1 MCGYTYYIN
10 LSSNKKF
17 NQNDVNKILKLQTH
31 RGPDFAKYL
40 NIGKNHFFHNRL
52 KVIDLSD
59 RANQPMIDDN
69 GNLIIF
75 NGEIYNYKELIKKHK
90 LKNLKTS
97 SDTEVLLAL
106 YKKNG
111 DNFVKD
117 LNGIFTFLIY
127 NQKLQQIYI
136 ARDRFGVKPL
146 FYYHKN
152 NIIIFST
159 EIKPILNLVKGV
171 EINFNEVA
179 NYISSGKYFHKK
191 ETFFKDIKIFPAS
204 FFKVINLK
212 KNKVIKL
219 KKYWELKKIKK
230 LICKNYDH
238 FYQKFLDKFKRAL
251 KYNFVSDVNISL
263 MLSSGNDSIFI
274 HEFIKNKT
282 TKNLNCFTYG
292 WKEKKYDEIERLK
305 NINLKI
311 KKHYKILI
319 KTSEIFQ
326 NLKNLVY
333 KFEGPIGGFGTIAQ
347 YDLFKRIKKNKIK
360 VAFSGEGADEFLLGY
375 SNFNA
380 FLSKDKNQNK
390 KFQNDKI
397 YSPDGYELN
406 DEDLINKKLMKKNKN
421 KSLKNL
427 DQIIQNYIFHVKLP
441 KLLLFYDKA
450 SSLNGVEGRVPML
463 DFKLAEFLYSNS
475 FHYRLGKKPIKDYL
489 KNQKLNFYSNK
500 LNVNTPQREFFKNKF
515 ITKKILGIVK
525 KGELAKKKILN
536 FKNFKGKYNL
546 YNQEKEISNS
556 FFIWKVL
563 NAEYFLQSYKK
574 FSN

>member
-1 MCGYTYYIN
+1 MTLI
-10 LSSNKKF
+10 KF
-17 NQNDVNKILKLQTH
+17 LKLQTH

-40 NIGKNHFFHNRL
+40 NIEKNHFFHNRL

-59 RANQPMIDDN
+59 RANQPMTDDN

-106 YKKNG
+106 YKKIG

-117 LNGIFTFLIY
+117 LNGIFSFLIY

-152 NIIIFST
+152 NIITFST

-179 NYISSGKYFHKK
+179 DYISSGKYFHKK

-212 KNKVIKL
+212 KNKVIKF

-238 FYQKFLDKFKRAL
+238 FYQKFLDKFKTAL

-282 TKNLNCFTYG
+282 A
-292 WKEKKYDEIERLK
+292 R
-305 NINLKI
+305 
-311 KKHYKILI
+311 ILI
-319 KTSEIFQ
+319 VLLMVGERK
-326 NLKNLVY
+326 NMMKLK
-333 KFEGPIGGFGTIAQ
+333 G
-347 YDLFKRIKKNKIK
+347 
-360 VAFSGEGADEFLLGY
+360 
-375 SNFNA
+375 
-380 FLSKDKNQNK
+380 
-390 KFQNDKI
+390 
-397 YSPDGYELN
+397 
-406 DEDLINKKLMKKNKN
+406 
-421 KSLKNL
+421 
-427 DQIIQNYIFHVKLP
+427 
-441 KLLLFYDKA
+441 
-450 SSLNGVEGRVPML
+450 
-463 DFKLAEFLYSNS
+463 
-475 FHYRLGKKPIKDYL
+475 
-489 KNQKLNFYSNK
+489 
-500 LNVNTPQREFFKNKF
+500 
-515 ITKKILGIVK
+515 
-525 KGELAKKKILN
+525 
-536 FKNFKGKYNL
+536 
-546 YNQEKEISNS
+546 
-556 FFIWKVL
+556 
-563 NAEYFLQSYKK
+563 
-574 FSN
+574 

>member
-40 NIGKNHFFHNRL
+40 NIEKNHFFHNRL

-59 RANQPMIDDN
+59 RANQPMTDDN

-106 YKKNG
+106 YKKIG

-117 LNGIFTFLIY
+117 LNGIFSFLIY

-152 NIIIFST
+152 NIITFST

-179 NYISSGKYFHKK
+179 DYISSGKYFHKK

-212 KNKVIKL
+212 KNKVIKF

-238 FYQKFLDKFKRAL
+238 FYQKFLDKFKTAL

-282 TKNLNCFTYG
+282 AKNLNCFTYG
-292 WKEKKYDEIERLK
+292 WREKKYDEIKRLK

-319 KTSEIFQ
+319 KTNEIFQ

-375 SNFNA
+375 SNFNG
-380 FLSKDKNQNK
+380 FLSKEKKQNK

-397 YSPDGYELN
+397 YSPDGYDLN
-406 DEDLINKKLMKKNKN
+406 DEDLINKKLMKKIK
-421 KSLKNL
+421 
-427 DQIIQNYIFHVKLP
+427 I
-441 KLLLFYDKA
+441 KA
-450 SSLNGVEGRVPML
+450 
-463 DFKLAEFLYSNS
+463 
-475 FHYRLGKKPIKDYL
+475 
-489 KNQKLNFYSNK
+489 
-500 LNVNTPQREFFKNKF
+500 
-515 ITKKILGIVK
+515 
-525 KGELAKKKILN
+525 
-536 FKNFKGKYNL
+536 
-546 YNQEKEISNS
+546 
-556 FFIWKVL
+556 
-563 NAEYFLQSYKK
+563 
-574 FSN
+574 